1 MSYRAEIQHGDEV
14 SPCPKVLANIRAG
27 HINSMGRDLKAGYR
41 GHNNPNG
48 AFPRKL
54 HNIKWVMRLG
64 TEHASAAAPARSF
77 ALVDA
82 ERGDGGAVDRLDDAN
97 ALPVGGCP
105 NEEAIHFRHNFLDE
119 YLKVKSNY
127 RKFGLTMLAEK
138 LEASR
143 VGGPSRET
151 GALRS
156 VLPGQFGITEHL
168 GGMADDFIRNP
179 MVGLGHD
186 HRFFFLQGG
195 LIREL
200 LSS

>member
-1 MSYRAEIQHGDEV
+1 MSHRAEIQHGDEV

-77 ALVDA
+77 TLVDA

-105 NEEAIHFRHNFLDE
+105 NE
-119 YLKVKSNY
+119 
-127 RKFGLTMLAEK
+127 
-138 LEASR
+138 
-143 VGGPSRET
+143 
-151 GALRS
+151 
-156 VLPGQFGITEHL
+156 
-168 GGMADDFIRNP
+168 
-179 MVGLGHD
+179 
-186 HRFFFLQGG
+186 
-195 LIREL
+195 
-200 LSS
+200 